1 MLNAKNIHIQPDKT
15 LLFAYIVQILPVEN
29 PHSLLSD
36 TISVLPLYLL
46 HTHIGLRDSVS
57 LGNKKSR

>member
-29 PHSLLSD
+29 HIRGFQIQYRFSRYIYY
-36 TISVLPLYLL
+36 THTSVFGIPY
-46 HTHIGLRDSVS
+46 H
-57 LGNKKSR
+57 